1 MLLGPVGHVGSFLA
15 YAARRGARHRHDQQ
29 AQQHFAATAE
39 ALALPP
45 GLTLTWLGAAG
56 FALNYQG
63 TTLLIDPYVTRMS
76 LRAMIGRTPIISD
89 AAQVAAWIPS
99 ADAILV
105 GHTHFDHALDVPA
118 IAKRFA
124 CPAYGS
130 ASLRHLMQLHDVAQH
145 AVEVTA
151 HQVYEVGPFRF
162 SFVPSAHSK
171 LYVGLATPSHGEL
184 TCEHVEHLTPL
195 RYNCGQVWGI
205 RIEVAGVS
213 FYHQGSADLL
223 DDEIRG
229 GAVDY
234 FLCGIAGR
242 SFTRHYAE
250 RILRKLA
257 PRVVVPTHYDNF
269 FRSLA
274 TPLDFSLNVNLARF
288 PDEVRRVS
296 AEFEIRTLPLGQPL
310 TSNGK

>member
-15 YAARRGARHRHDQQ
+15 YAAKRDVRHRHDQQ
-29 AQQHFAATAE
+29 AQQYFAATA
-39 ALALPP
+39 ATLGLPP
-45 GLTLTWLGAAG
+45 GLTVTWLGAAG
-56 FALNYQG
+56 FALTYQG
-63 TTLLIDPYVTRMS
+63 TTLLVDPYVTRMS
-76 LRAMIGRTPIISD
+76 LRAMIGRTPIASD
-89 AAQVAAWIPS
+89 ATRVAAWITH
-99 ADAILV
+99 ADAIVV

-130 ASLRHLMQLHDVAQH
+130 ASLRHLMQLHGVAHH

-151 HQVYEVGPFRF
+151 RHGYEVGPFRF

-171 LYVGLATPSHGEL
+171 LYVGLGTPSHGEL

-205 RIEVAGVS
+205 RIEVAGVV

-223 DDEIRG
+223 DDEIPRG
-229 GAVDY
+229 TVDY

-242 SFTRHYAE
+242 SFTRNYAE

-269 FRSLA
+269 FRGLGA
-274 TPLDFSLNVNLARF
+274 PLDFSLNVNLARF

-296 AEFEIRTLPLGQPL
+296 AEFKICTLPLGVVAP
-310 TSNGK
+310 

>member
-1 MLLGPVGHVGSFLA
+1 MRLGPVGHIGSFLG
-15 YAARRGARHRHDQQ
+15 YATTRAARHRHDQQ
-29 AQQHFAATAE
+29 AQQHFAPTADV
-39 ALALPP
+39 LALPP

-56 FALNYQG
+56 FVLKYQG

-76 LRAMIGRTPIISD
+76 LRAMIGRTPIVSD
-89 AAQVAAWIPS
+89 ATQIAAWLTA

-130 ASLRHLMQLHDVAQH
+130 ASLRQLMHLHGVAEH
-145 AVEVTA
+145 AVEVNA

-171 LYVGLATPSHGEL
+171 LYVGLATPSSGEL

-205 RIEVAGVS
+205 RIEVAGVV

-223 DDEIRG
+223 DDEIPG

-242 SFTRHYAE
+242 SFTHRYAD
-250 RILRKLA
+250 RILRKLS

-269 FRSLA
+269 FRTLA
-274 TPLDFSLNVNLARF
+274 APLDFSLNVNLARF

-296 AEFEIRTLPLGQPL
+296 SEFTICTLPLGQPL
-310 TSNGK
+310 ARLS